1 MHYTST
7 PTIISPTIDQI
18 TVDLS
23 RQLFVDLQADGHSTE
38 VAARVTAE
46 YLERQIAHYPPRGRC
61 DVCGELWAWDEHGP
75 CTREGDAP
83 EHQWQVTTPAA
94 VWSR

>member
-7 PTIISPTIDQI
+7 PTIISPTVDRI
-18 TVDLS
+18 TVEEGYKLFLDLKAEFP
-23 RQLFVDLQADGHSTE
+23 LH

-46 YLERQIAHYPPRGRC
+46 YIEQQIAHYPPRGRC
-61 DVCGELWAWDEHGP
+61 DVCGELWAFDEHGP